1 MQPWINH
8 VDIFG
13 NDGALE
19 EAGAEQAW
27 RLADETGMLLP
38 RLDAVAGFPMSAYRM
53 GRSMPVKNVF
63 IALLV
68 LVLLA
73 VMAGVVA
80 ILLSREQATVA
91 ARAGYGPNEAGQME
105 TARNQTDGPV
115 IEAEWKS
122 TAQNTTPRPEP
133 AL

>member
-1 MQPWINH
+1 
-8 VDIFG
+8 
-13 NDGALE
+13 
-19 EAGAEQAW
+19 
-27 RLADETGMLLP
+27 
-38 RLDAVAGFPMSAYRM
+38 MS
-53 GRSMPVKNVF
+53 RSMPVKNVF

-91 ARAGYGPNEAGQME
+91 AQTGSGPNEAGQMV
-105 TARNQTDGPV
+105 TAWNQTEDPA

-122 TAQNTTPRPEP
+122 TAQNTTPSPKP
-133 AL
+133 AS